1 MLARKLDNRMTEAA
15 YLELERTA
23 EVRHQWID
31 GEVFAMAGASEE
43 HSLIGSNLITT
54 LSVQTRSR
62 RCRIHGSD
70 RLIKTG
76 NGNYTYAD
84 VAALC
89 GQPEITTP
97 HPSALLNPSLIIEV
111 LSPSTQTYDRGDK
124 FEHYRTIPSLIDY
137 VLVAQSKIHIETR
150 VRQTDGSWLIRH
162 YITMDSTI
170 HLASIDANL
179 VVSEIYRNIF
189 DNDPEQL

>member
-54 LSVQTRSR
+54 LSLQTRSR
-62 RCRIHGSD
+62 RCRVHGSD

-76 NGNYTYAD
+76 NDNYTYAD

-97 HPSALLNPSLIIEV
+97 HPSALLNPSLIIEI

-150 VRQTDGSWLIRH
+150 VRQIDGSWLIRH

-170 HLASIDANL
+170 HLESIDASL
-179 VVSEIYRNIF
+179 LVSEVYRNIF
-189 DNDPEQL
+189 DNDPE